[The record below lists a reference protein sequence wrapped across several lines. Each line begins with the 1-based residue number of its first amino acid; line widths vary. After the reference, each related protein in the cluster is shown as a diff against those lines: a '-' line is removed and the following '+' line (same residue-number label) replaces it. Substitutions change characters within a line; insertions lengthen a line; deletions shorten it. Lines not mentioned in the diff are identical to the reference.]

1 MLYCVAQPTAHSR
14 SPSPVLSNPLYGH
27 SLSLCD
33 CVVRGERVRGAA
45 FEGALSVPSG
55 RRDDRAAVHQQE
67 RGDIHTGCVRTGV
80 HVFVCVRLEDMS
92 DDQSTIVYCCKGTK
106 KQSLSLL
113 EINESVFRQS
123 SDIGPAHPLYCT
135 VLYCIFRASNRRD
148 CRGYHQREDSQPR
161 CCQEE
166 HRGPVL
172 ALTDGGIRR

>member
-1 MLYCVAQPTAHSR
+1 
-14 SPSPVLSNPLYGH
+14 
-27 SLSLCD
+27 
-33 CVVRGERVRGAA
+33 VRGAA

-67 RGDIHTGCVRTGV
+67 RGDIHTGCVRAGV

-135 VLYCIFRASNRRD
+135 VLYCTVSSGHPIGVTVEDIINGRTLNHDVARRNIEAQ
-148 CRGYHQREDSQPR
+148 YSPSQMAEFEGKAEVAPS
-161 CCQEE
+161 
-166 HRGPVL
+166 
-172 ALTDGGIRR
+172 I